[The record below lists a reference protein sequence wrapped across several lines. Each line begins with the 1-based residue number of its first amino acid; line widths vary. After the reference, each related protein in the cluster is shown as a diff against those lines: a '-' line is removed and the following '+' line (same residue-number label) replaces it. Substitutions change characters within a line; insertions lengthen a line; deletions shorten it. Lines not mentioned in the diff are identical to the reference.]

1 MLQALSRAGQA
12 DVILLTVWFAL
23 NLVLLCLHEPWR
35 DEAEA
40 FMIAREY
47 GLGEIW
53 RQLSSEGQPLL
64 WFLILLVPAKLGVPF
79 RLAGLISL
87 FVCAAAAARFLRV
100 SPLPKPL
107 TWIILFSPLF
117 TYYNPVISRSY
128 CIALLLCVHLIGIRR
143 SRRPRP
149 VALGVAAALLFQT
162 HLMLSGV
169 ALGCTLELLAGCIAG
184 RAKRRLPPDSP
195 GDLPGLMRRPAD
207 RQYLAGFLIA
217 LSGLILLI
225 LEMLPTFHVL
235 IESVQYRQLYSFR
248 EQGMLVFRTLYQF
261 RDARVSPFIVFL
273 VFLLPAMLTVPQVF
287 ALPVAMRSDR
297 GEAAGRKRF
306 RGIRP
311 AGWLLTT
318 WLGIAVYFYIAIYI
332 RVANHMQLS
341 LCLMMILLVAV
352 CTAPRFRYPGY
363 IFVFLCVL
371 GMPRLFIS
379 AFADLSGAY
388 SQSSAMAEYI
398 REEIPEDAVITVK
411 SDYYY
416 TPVAAR
422 FRSLRRAF
430 RKAEAFGGA
439 AIPEGEKED
448 ISGITEIPSGG
459 KTPVFLD
466 LGTGGRY
473 VNYVWDHN
481 YPEPDLE
488 AAKKKS
494 AGRPVYYLTAYAYD
508 LLASEEEMELVFAA
522 DGDTVTDERYYL
534 YLVKQ

>member
-207 RQYLAGFLIA
+207 RQYLAGFLD
-217 LSGLILLI
+217 GQR
-225 LEMLPTFHVL
+225 FK
-235 IESVQYRQLYSFR
+235 
-248 EQGMLVFRTLYQF
+248 
-261 RDARVSPFIVFL
+261 DARCSIGYRRTSHL
-273 VFLLPAMLTVPQVF
+273 
-287 ALPVAMRSDR
+287 
-297 GEAAGRKRF
+297 E
-306 RGIRP
+306 
-311 AGWLLTT
+311 
-318 WLGIAVYFYIAIYI
+318 IA
-332 RVANHMQLS
+332 
-341 LCLMMILLVAV
+341 
-352 CTAPRFRYPGY
+352 
-363 IFVFLCVL
+363 
-371 GMPRLFIS
+371 
-379 AFADLSGAY
+379 
-388 SQSSAMAEYI
+388 
-398 REEIPEDAVITVK
+398 EDA
-411 SDYYY
+411 S
-416 TPVAAR
+416 
-422 FRSLRRAF
+422 
-430 RKAEAFGGA
+430 
-439 AIPEGEKED
+439 IPDE
-448 ISGITEIPSGG
+448 
-459 KTPVFLD
+459 FLK
-466 LGTGGRY
+466 R
-473 VNYVWDHN
+473 
-481 YPEPDLE
+481 
-488 AAKKKS
+488 
-494 AGRPVYYLTAYAYD
+494 
-508 LLASEEEMELVFAA
+508 
-522 DGDTVTDERYYL
+522 TVTVDKAGLTKAIKDGGVIEGVS
-534 YLVKQ
+534 LVEGHNIQIR